1 MTLYDK
7 MKSQELK
14 ELCKQY
20 GVKSTGTKNKL
31 IQRIKIARFV
41 SNKVDQNFKEKST
54 SKFLTMKNID
64 NNLFSSIETFQ
75 KFYSFCFQKK
85 LQ

>member
-1 MTLYDK
+1 MTDYDK

-41 SNKVDQNFKEKST
+41 DNKVGRNFKEKEIPKS
-54 SKFLTMKNID
+54 LTMKDID
-64 NNLFSSIETFQ
+64 NNLFFI
-75 KFYSFCFQKK
+75 Y
-85 LQ
+85 